1 MGDRQVKVS
10 VLVPIYKVEKYLH
23 RCLDSV
29 ISQNFQDYE
38 LVLVDD
44 GSPDNCPAICD
55 KYQSRYPDIVK
66 IIHKEN
72 KGLPSARLAGFEVAK
87 GEYVIFVDSDDY
99 MASGSLQALYFKR
112 V

>member
-66 IIHKEN
+66 IIHKE
-72 KGLPSARLAGFEVAK
+72 KTGRKCVFF
-87 GEYVIFVDSDDY
+87 EYVCGDHNCKQT
-99 MASGSLQALYFKR
+99 A
-112 V
+112 

>member
-38 LVLVDD
+38 LVLEMMVVLTIVL
-44 GSPDNCPAICD
+44 PFAI
-55 KYQSRYPDIVK
+55 SI
-66 IIHKEN
+66 
-72 KGLPSARLAGFEVAK
+72 
-87 GEYVIFVDSDDY
+87 
-99 MASGSLQALYFKR
+99 R
-112 V
+112 VGIQI